1 VLYSRSKDP
10 KEDPVHVVPEEKVAE
25 LNHMMNAVVESG
37 TGRRALLGFT
47 PQAGKTGTNQSY
59 RDAWFIGY
67 TAHYVTG
74 VWYGNDDFTPMKNV
88 TGGLLPAGTWHDVML
103 WAEQPQVGAAL
114 PGVPMEQRY
123 LQYALENP
131 APPLEDVPDMSADD
145 TIADASAEAPGDG
158 TGATVITPDTAS
170 TAGETDPNVTVTKPG
185 KREKTAAAPPPDE
198 DVAIVR
204 PRESDDPV
212 VNVLKD
218 MFSIFSDDDEGS
230 SKARRKKKDAVLV
243 LPDTNTSKKKR
254 GSNVKYQKIKPK
266 DR

>member
-1 VLYSRSKDP
+1 
-10 KEDPVHVVPEEKVAE
+10 
-25 LNHMMNAVVESG
+25 
-37 TGRRALLGFT
+37 
-47 PQAGKTGTNQSY
+47 
-59 RDAWFIGY
+59 
-67 TAHYVTG
+67 
-74 VWYGNDDFTPMKNV
+74 
-88 TGGLLPAGTWHDVML
+88 
-103 WAEQPQVGAAL
+103 
-114 PGVPMEQRY
+114 MEQRY

-145 TIADASAEAPGDG
+145 TIADASAETPGDG

-170 TAGETDPNVTVTKPG
+170 AADETDPNVKVTKPG
-185 KREKTAAAPPPDE
+185 KRQKTAAAPPPDE